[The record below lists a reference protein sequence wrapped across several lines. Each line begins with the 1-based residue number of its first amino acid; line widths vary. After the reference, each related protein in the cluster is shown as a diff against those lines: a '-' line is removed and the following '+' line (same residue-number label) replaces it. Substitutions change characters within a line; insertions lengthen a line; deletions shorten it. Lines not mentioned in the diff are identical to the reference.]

1 MKTFKKIV
9 TIMLAIVLL
18 IGFVPLQT
26 QAASKNYMGR
36 LNVSWDLKNNKMVT
50 FQTNYAGVGMRKL
63 KAKITNYKITD
74 AHEAGC
80 KKLTFTAQ
88 FEMGKKFKSKEI
100 HKICNSKYYKK
111 NHHMA
116 GMINVYVVDYD
127 TGKNLV
133 AANSH
138 GVTVRTY
145 GWSTLDERKQEDK
158 DGCFLYSYKK
168 GIAFTVIYP
177 KSYKGLCI
185 GLGGSTGLTVKKND
199 TRFWNGKA
207 AFGQTSFLSKKDKSI
222 AHFMRVK

>member
-18 IGFVPLQT
+18 ISFAPLQT

-36 LNVSWDLKNNKMVT
+36 LNVSWNLKNNKMVT
-50 FQTNYAGVGMRKL
+50 FKTNFAGVGMKEQ
-63 KAKITNYKITD
+63 KAKIMNYKITN
-74 AHEAGC
+74 AQEAGY
-80 KKLTFTAQ
+80 KELTYVIR
-88 FEMGKKFKSKEI
+88 FEMVKKSKPKEI
-100 HKICNSKYYKK
+100 HKICKSKFFKK
-111 NHHMA
+111 NNSMA
-116 GMINVYVVDYD
+116 GFLNTYVVDYD
-127 TGKNLV
+127 TGKSLLKKNPY
-133 AANSH
+133 
-138 GVTVRTY
+138 GVTCTFE
-145 GWSTLDERKQEDK
+145 WKTLNTREEK
-158 DGCFLYSYKK
+158 DGDGCTLNTYRQQISYK
-168 GIAFTVIYP
+168 IIYP